1 MKACK
6 GRLFKRNTI
15 RIMIEFKKYSS
26 IENSFYK
33 DYVNDVSSGLFRR
46 RYMVLIQVSFAMGMM
61 SSSQKGHQFWQK
73 MRTFMIIMRFLSGIT
88 IRCSRSSEDCA
99 GHMRV

>member
-1 MKACK
+1 M
-6 GRLFKRNTI
+6 FKRNTI

-33 DYVNDVSSGLFRR
+33 DYVNDVRE
-46 RYMVLIQVSFAMGMM
+46 QVSSDVKWVVQEKVHGTNTSFLCDGHDVKFA
-61 SSSQKGHQFWQK
+61 KGHQFWQK
-73 MRTFMIIMRFLSGIT
+73 MRTFMIIMRFLSDIT

>member
-15 RIMIEFKKYSS
+15 RIMMEFKKYSS

-33 DYVNDVSSGLFRR
+33 DYVNDVREQVFNLNSSDEVFSLMKD
-46 RYMVLIQVSFAMGMM
+46 YAYKNQDLSAALIRHFFS
-61 SSSQKGHQFWQK
+61 
-73 MRTFMIIMRFLSGIT
+73 
-88 IRCSRSSEDCA
+88 
-99 GHMRV
+99 